1 MTIFVLRDELDL
13 AAARGGGDAGETVA
27 QTGLVT
33 YAGGSSNGNGIYRY
47 PVQINVFTPSKT
59 KTLKVTFT

>member
-33 YAGGSSNGNGIYRY
+33 YAGGSSNGNGVYRY
-47 PVQINVFTPSKT
+47 MYTVQINVFTASDT
-59 KTLKVTFT
+59 KK